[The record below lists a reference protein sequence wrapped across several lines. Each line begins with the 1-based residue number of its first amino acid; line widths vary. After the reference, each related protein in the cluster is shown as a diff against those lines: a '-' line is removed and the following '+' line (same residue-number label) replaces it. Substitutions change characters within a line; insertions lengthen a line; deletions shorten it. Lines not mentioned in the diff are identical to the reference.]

1 MHPELL
7 SLSLFM
13 LGTSCSPGPNNIVA
27 SYSGFNFGVI
37 KTLPHMLG
45 VIFGFTSVVCLL
57 NFGLINIFKLY
68 PLIQE
73 ILKISGSIFLV
84 YLAYKIAFSK
94 NIKENIKENPVKF
107 IETFF
112 FQFMNPKG
120 VIVAIIIVSTYVESG
135 NNFINYS
142 FWVILVSF
150 LCALISITFWTFVG
164 KFFRRFARNEKFIK
178 VFNYVMSSLL
188 LACIATFYLWFWFI
202 I

>member
-27 SYSGFNFGVI
+27 SYSGFNFWVI
-37 KTLPHMLG
+37 KTFPHMLG
-45 VIFGFTSVVCLL
+45 VIFGFTTVVCVL
-57 NFGLINIFKLY
+57 NFGLINIFKIY

-94 NIKENIKENPVKF
+94 NVKENKKENPVKF

-112 FQFMNPKG
+112 FQFLNPKG

-164 KFFRRFARNEKFIK
+164 KFFRRFATNEKFIK
-178 VFNYVMSSLL
+178 VFNYVMSCLL
-188 LACIATFYLWFWFI
+188 LSCIATFYL
-202 I
+202 